1 MSAPSVDRDL
11 TRTTVVVTGAS
22 DGIGAATA
30 RELARAGARVV
41 LAVRNEAKARAVAA
55 AWVGDVEVR
64 RLDLSS
70 LESVREFPDGW
81 EGSLDVLVN
90 NAGVL
95 QAGMSRTQDGFEAH
109 IGVNHLGHFALTQRL
124 LPSITGRVVT
134 VSSDLHKRGHVD
146 IEDLNWERRTP
157 RGLAAYN
164 DSKLANLLFAFE
176 LQRRLQASGS
186 TVLSLAAHPGV
197 SNTNLAVGSDGLLG
211 RVMRPFI
218 SLVGQ
223 DVDGG
228 ARPTLHAATQPLA
241 GGSYVGPG
249 GPFELRGAPK
259 LVTGSHRS
267 RHERLARALWTRS
280 AELTATD
287 ALPSA
292 APTVPIPA
300 GATT

>member
-1 MSAPSVDRDL
+1 MSASPVDRDL
-11 TRTTVVVTGAS
+11 TGTTIVVTGAS
-22 DGIGAATA
+22 DGIGAVTA
-30 RELARAGARVV
+30 RELARAGANVV
-41 LAVRNEAKARAVAA
+41 LAVRNEAKAHAVSE
-55 AWVGDVEVR
+55 AWVGSIEVR

-70 LESVREFPDGW
+70 LESVREFADGW
-81 EGSLDVLVN
+81 EGPVDVLVN

-95 QAGMSRTQDGFEAH
+95 QAGTTRTQDGFEAH

-134 VSSDLHKRGHVD
+134 VTSDLHKRGRLDVD
-146 IEDLNWERRTP
+146 DLNWERRTP

-176 LQRRLQASGS
+176 LQRRLEASGS

-197 SNTNLAVGSDGLLG
+197 STTNLAVGSGGLLG

-228 ARPTLHAATQPLA
+228 AQPTLHAATQPLA

-259 LVTGSHRS
+259 LVTGSSRS
-267 RHERLARALWTRS
+267 RDKQLARALWARS
-280 AELTATD
+280 VELTATD
-287 ALPSA
+287 ALPSETPT
-292 APTVPIPA
+292 APIEA
-300 GATT
+300 GGTT